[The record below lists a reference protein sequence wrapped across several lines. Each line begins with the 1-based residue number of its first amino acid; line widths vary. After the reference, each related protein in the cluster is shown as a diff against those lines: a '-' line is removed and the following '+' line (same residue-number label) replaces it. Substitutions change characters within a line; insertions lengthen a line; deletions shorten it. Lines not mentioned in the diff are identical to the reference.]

1 MSELFRKLYHVGN
14 RKGSLSREAF
24 GIRRDIQLY
33 ALQQVVQVQ
42 TLFERS
48 LSEGSQTDAK
58 DAQEHLLLDLSL
70 ILKWSKRLLWMF
82 QCCKHYILRCRKKS
96 KRNRWRRQSHQR
108 LLNWTRVVFNASF
121 ASKCSQHWVQ
131 QESITTRPTPSQQKC
146 SAANTAP
153 SLSRSSGTWPTTWIK
168 RTRLPKKCWGTSSV
182 ESRWDFQKRKTLTNT
197 RLASDRKE
205 KSVPI
210 IICRLQKIIFS
221 PPWYKVSHA

>member
-70 ILKWSKRLLWMF
+70 ILK
-82 QCCKHYILRCRKKS
+82 
-96 KRNRWRRQSHQR
+96 
-108 LLNWTRVVFNASF
+108 
-121 ASKCSQHWVQ
+121 
-131 QESITTRPTPSQQKC
+131 
-146 SAANTAP
+146 
-153 SLSRSSGTWPTTWIK
+153 
-168 RTRLPKKCWGTSSV
+168 
-182 ESRWDFQKRKTLTNT
+182 
-197 RLASDRKE
+197 
-205 KSVPI
+205 
-210 IICRLQKIIFS
+210 
-221 PPWYKVSHA
+221 